1 MFKRLNITPKPVF
14 ARLAAAA
21 LSVLFLFTAAC
32 DRPPLPAYDSGAY
45 ITIPGFAPIVAKG
58 SKITHSIVRPVT
70 FVYKNQVWE
79 IKAAYLE
86 GRTINIDLFLY
97 SKGQDDVSRR
107 AESPENLTVQ
117 YKGKTADKR
126 NFAYATLCGL
136 SFWNLS
142 LPKNE
147 TCVISLLE
155 GDKKV
160 TDLTLEPVRGDAGF
174 TSTRPY
180 AVSEDHGVTL
190 AAQVYRQ
197 EDKLEVY
204 LNSLIIGQE
213 YEPVSRTFGGFY
225 EADEV
230 YLEDTDGVRYETCAK
245 TADILNAYYGIKEV
259 YHYYIFD
266 VPAGQTGLRLIVPEI
281 QYTQTSG
288 SDFKMKAG
296 PFAIDLPD

>member
-1 MFKRLNITPKPVF
+1 M
-14 ARLAAAA
+14 
-21 LSVLFLFTAAC
+21 
-32 DRPPLPAYDSGAY
+32 
-45 ITIPGFAPIVAKG
+45 
-58 SKITHSIVRPVT
+58 
-70 FVYKNQVWE
+70 
-79 IKAAYLE
+79 
-86 GRTINIDLFLY
+86 
-97 SKGQDDVSRR
+97 
-107 AESPENLTVQ
+107 
-117 YKGKTADKR
+117 
-126 NFAYATLCGL
+126 
-136 SFWNLS
+136 
-142 LPKNE
+142 
-147 TCVISLLE
+147 LE